1 MLGFKV
7 LYWLNYNKIRIY
19 LLCMCYLFF
28 LFVTKSLHRHKVTL
42 FCFSFIFARMVIF
55 LDRHLFFLQN
65 WELYDLQSFHSLTE
79 HQQFPLSRSKVGQL
93 VDWLFSQ
100 LSESLRNTDKELWP
114 VGKLSFTVSISRKD
128 KNLLYCTSDP
138 AS

>member
-7 LYWLNYNKIRIY
+7 LYWLNYNKICIY
-19 LLCMCYLFF
+19 YVCVIYFF
-28 LFVTKSLHRHKVTL
+28 FVTKSLHRHKVTL

-65 WELYDLQSFHSLTE
+65 RELYDLWNFHCLIE
-79 HQQFPLSRSKVGQL
+79 HQQFPLIWSKVGQL

-114 VGKLSFTVSISRKD
+114 VGKLSFSVSINRKD

-138 AS
+138 TS

>member
-1 MLGFKV
+1 
-7 LYWLNYNKIRIY
+7 
-19 LLCMCYLFF
+19 MCYLFF
-28 LFVTKSLHRHKVTL
+28 LFVTKSLHRHKVT
-42 FCFSFIFARMVIF
+42 FI
-55 LDRHLFFLQN
+55 LFFLHICQN
-65 WELYDLQSFHSLTE
+65 GDISRQASIFCKTENYMICRAFILLTE

-100 LSESLRNTDKELWP
+100 RSESPRNTDKELWP